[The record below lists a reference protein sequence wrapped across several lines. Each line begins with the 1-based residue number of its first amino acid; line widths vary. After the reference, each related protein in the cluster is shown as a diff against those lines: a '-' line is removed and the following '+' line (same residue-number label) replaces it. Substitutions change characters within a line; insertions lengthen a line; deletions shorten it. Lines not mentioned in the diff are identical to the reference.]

1 MDSLPTRYASALL
14 SVAKDENKINE
25 FKNAF
30 NDFYDLLN
38 DNEEISKIL
47 ESYFIKEDERYKFV
61 DELTEKYQLK
71 NFSSFIKLLIKKHR
85 FIELKHIKNEF
96 NKLANQEL
104 GIFDGYVYSVNYLT
118 KEQIKKIEDSISGVL
133 RHKVELT
140 NKIDES
146 LIGGVKVAIND
157 HVFDGSIKY
166 KLANMKQM
174 LNERSKNNEN

>member
-1 MDSLPTRYASALL
+1 MDSLSTRYASALL
-14 SVAKDENKINE
+14 SIAKEGHKIIE
-25 FKNAF
+25 YKNVF
-30 NDFYDLLN
+30 NDFYDLLKN
-38 DNEEISKIL
+38 NVEISKIL
-47 ESYFIKEDERYKFV
+47 ESYFVKEEQRFKFV
-61 DELTEKYQLK
+61 DELTSKYQLE

-85 FIELKHIKNEF
+85 FIEIKHIKNEF

-118 KEQIKKIEDSISGVL
+118 KEQINRIEVSISDVL
-133 RHKVELT
+133 HHRVELI

-146 LIGGVKVAIND
+146 LIGGVKVAVND

>member
-1 MDSLPTRYASALL
+1 M
-14 SVAKDENKINE
+14 
-25 FKNAF
+25 
-30 NDFYDLLN
+30 
-38 DNEEISKIL
+38 
-47 ESYFIKEDERYKFV
+47 
-61 DELTEKYQLK
+61 
-71 NFSSFIKLLIKKHR
+71 IKKHR
-85 FIELKHIKNEF
+85 FIEIKHIKNEF

-118 KEQIKKIEDSISGVL
+118 KEQINRIEVSISDVL
-133 RHKVELT
+133 HHRVELI

-146 LIGGVKVAIND
+146 LIGGVKVAVND